1 MSLHRWSL
9 PSRAFSREKS
19 KDSDPNH
26 RTRFPTIHIGDNI
39 TRRRAN
45 ISSAFANLF
54 EKDENCLNTAENSG
68 ARLTSNDLRPLS
80 CIENITSS
88 TRSRVKKRDNGS
100 DRIDKATLKISGVI
114 THFSSGQEASPQE
127 TSQERNTRNPFDDHN
142 HAKSSEGG
150 TSDDDSPTSLTRVR
164 SASSSYPSEG
174 IRSPP
179 EHCASPQLN
188 TWTEDFIAE
197 ISHYGTYPL
206 GKPPRKSSA
215 STNDVSILS
224 NRTGKCLM
232 EELAAAGGV
241 SDTDTRT
248 ASRDY
253 TPRPLF
259 SDVASASRPQE
270 QQDKNYDSDHFATAR
285 QEILGA
291 SQRAILSVLDG
302 QGPSTSA
309 IHGSYPELGSPRT
322 SSSDEEFPFR
332 PSHASSTDHLR
343 RSAET
348 YRTHFAKKIH
358 WKNQGNTYHT
368 MPAAIARGGS
378 RRGRLPEVSPPLESP
393 LQPGF
398 HFRESNASSTALVKR
413 IQKFKFKKWIKKV
426 CIKTKVRFDNAISIE
441 EAPHASGRRKSR
453 SYRSR
458 KSKRHG
464 GAYKTKAK
472 PTRSRWKSFKTTTKT
487 NKSTQGREGREGIAH
502 RFMNSLRPKHSIQFP
517 TREKSR
523 AGHRRVQS
531 CPP

>member
-9 PSRAFSREKS
+9 PSRAFSREKP
-19 KDSDPNH
+19 KDGDPNH
-26 RTRFPTIHIGDNI
+26 RTRFPTIHIGDTI

-54 EKDENCLNTAENSG
+54 EKDENCTNTAENSC
-68 ARLTSNDLRPLS
+68 ACLTSNDLRPLS

-88 TRSRVKKRDNGS
+88 TRSKVTKRDDGS
-100 DRIDKATLKISGVI
+100 DRIGKAALKMSGVI
-114 THFSSGQEASPQE
+114 TRFPSGQEVSLQE
-127 TSQERNTRNPFDDHN
+127 TLQESNTRNPFNDHN
-142 HAKSSEGG
+142 HVKSSEGSA
-150 TSDDDSPTSLTRVR
+150 SDDDSPTSLTRVR

-179 EHCASPQLN
+179 DHCASPRLD
-188 TWTEDFIAE
+188 TWTEDFIADV
-197 ISHYGTYPL
+197 SHYGTYPL
-206 GKPPRKSSA
+206 GNPPSKSSA
-215 STNDVSILS
+215 STNDVSVLG
-224 NRTGKCLM
+224 NRAGKCLM

-248 ASRDY
+248 ASRGY
-253 TPRPLF
+253 TPRPPL
-259 SDVASASRPQE
+259 SDVASASCPRE
-270 QQDKNYDSDHFATAR
+270 QLDKDYDSDHFATAR
-285 QEILGA
+285 QELLDV

-309 IHGSYPELGSPRT
+309 IHGSYPDLGLSHT

-332 PSHASSTDHLR
+332 SNHTSSMDHLR

-348 YRTHFAKKIH
+348 CRTHFPKKIH

-368 MPAAIARGGS
+368 MPAAIARDGS
-378 RRGRLPEVSPPLESP
+378 RRGRLPEVSPPLAST

-398 HFRESNASSTALVKR
+398 HYRESNSSSTTLVKR
-413 IQKFKFKKWIKKV
+413 IQKFKFKKWIK
-426 CIKTKVRFDNAISIE
+426 
-441 EAPHASGRRKSR
+441 R

-458 KSKRHG
+458 KSKRQG
-464 GAYKTKAK
+464 GAYKAKAK
-472 PTRSRWKSFKTTTKT
+472 PTKSRWKSFKTTNKT
-487 NKSTQGREGREGIAH
+487 NKSTQGREGMAH

-517 TREKSR
+517 IREKSK
-523 AGHRRVQS
+523 AEHRRVQS